1 MARHIDRAH
10 VDPTP
15 LPGPERPGQV
25 TPNYPELLEQVP
37 AIVYVADSGDDG
49 VWHYVSPQIRAILGY
64 SPDEWLAN
72 PRLWAQRLHPD
83 DRQRVIKMES
93 DHVGGTPND
102 GAVEYRMLDRKGDLV
117 WIRDD
122 AVLVEDSDG
131 TERWHGV
138 LSDISEQKQAEAEL
152 ARSAAQQ
159 AAVARLGEHALEGA
173 SPHELMQEAV
183 GCVATLLEVEIAGVL
198 ELIRDDHCF
207 ILRAGVGW
215 PHGAVGKFRS
225 PIGSKSQ
232 TGYTILGRAP
242 VIVSDWSTETR
253 FEQSRMLSE
262 LGVQSG
268 ASVTIDGPA
277 GPLGVLGV
285 QSTRPR
291 SYTTG
296 DVDFLQALANVLADA
311 LERQAIED
319 RIRHRALHDPL
330 TGLPNRVLFLDRLE
344 HALSRLERRGGLAA
358 ILFLDLD
365 RFKLIND
372 SLGHQIGDELLAAAA
387 PRLKRAVRASDTVA
401 RFGGDEFGI
410 LLEDVGNERDAI
422 EMAER
427 IASVFTRP
435 FVLAGSEHF
444 ITTSIGIAIARG
456 GELPAELI
464 RDADAAMY
472 RAKERG
478 SARYEL
484 FDEAMRGRA
493 INRLRVEHDL
503 RHALEH
509 EELRLAYQPVVSV
522 RDHTMIGV
530 EALVRWDHPERGLIE
545 PSEFIP
551 VAEEGGLIEQIG
563 RWVLEHACRDA
574 AKWHHAWPDSAPLG
588 ISVNLSAAQFAKG
601 SLTELVGGVLRA
613 TGLDPASLS
622 LEITE
627 GLLLRDGDSVTET
640 LRELKSIGVHLV
652 LDDFGTGYCSLSYLT
667 RLPLDMLKIDRS
679 FVEGLGS
686 AKQNTVISEAI
697 VSMARALSL
706 RVIAEGVETALQAS
720 ELERIG
726 CEFAQG
732 FHFSPALPATDISR
746 ILEHGHPWPKP
757 AGAPRPS

>member
-1 MARHIDRAH
+1 M
-10 VDPTP
+10 
-15 LPGPERPGQV
+15 
-25 TPNYPELLEQVP
+25 VP
-37 AIVYVADSGDDG
+37 
-49 VWHYVSPQIRAILGY
+49 
-64 SPDEWLAN
+64 
-72 PRLWAQRLHPD
+72 
-83 DRQRVIKMES
+83 
-93 DHVGGTPND
+93 
-102 GAVEYRMLDRKGDLV
+102 
-117 WIRDD
+117 
-122 AVLVEDSDG
+122 
-131 TERWHGV
+131 
-138 LSDISEQKQAEAEL
+138 
-152 ARSAAQQ
+152 
-159 AAVARLGEHALEGA
+159 
-173 SPHELMQEAV
+173 
-183 GCVATLLEVEIAGVL
+183 
-198 ELIRDDHCF
+198 
-207 ILRAGVGW
+207 
-215 PHGAVGKFRS
+215 
-225 PIGSKSQ
+225 
-232 TGYTILGRAP
+232 
-242 VIVSDWSTETR
+242 DWSTETR
-253 FEQSRMLSE
+253 FQQSRMLRD
-262 LGVQSG
+262 LGIESG

-285 QSTRPR
+285 QSTQPR
-291 SYTTG
+291 TYTAG

-410 LLEDVGNERDAI
+410 LLEDVSNERDAI

-503 RHALEH
+503 RRALEH
-509 EELRLAYQPVVSV
+509 EELRLAYQPVVSL
-522 RDHTMIGV
+522 RDHTMVGV

-545 PSEFIP
+545 PTEFIP
-551 VAEEGGLIEQIG
+551 VAEEGGLIEPIG

-574 AKWHHAWPDSAPLG
+574 VKWHRAWPDAAPARNLRQSLSGSVRQGKPHRADRRGAACDRPGSGVAEPRDHGGPPAARRRFGDRDPARARSRPACASCSTTSAP
-588 ISVNLSAAQFAKG
+588 
-601 SLTELVGGVLRA
+601 A
-613 TGLDPASLS
+613 TA
-622 LEITE
+622 
-627 GLLLRDGDSVTET
+627 
-640 LRELKSIGVHLV
+640 
-652 LDDFGTGYCSLSYLT
+652 
-667 RLPLDMLKIDRS
+667 RLP
-679 FVEGLGS
+679 
-686 AKQNTVISEAI
+686 T
-697 VSMARALSL
+697 
-706 RVIAEGVETALQAS
+706 
-720 ELERIG
+720 
-726 CEFAQG
+726 
-732 FHFSPALPATDISR
+732 
-746 ILEHGHPWPKP
+746 
-757 AGAPRPS
+757 

>member
-15 LPGPERPGQV
+15 TPGPERPGQV
-25 TPNYPELLEQVP
+25 TPNYPELLEQLP
-37 AIVYVADSGDDG
+37 AIVYVADAGDAG
-49 VWHYVSPQIRAILGY
+49 IWHYVSPQIRAILGY
-64 SPDEWLAN
+64 SPEEWRAN
-72 PRLWAQRLHPD
+72 PQLWAECLHPD
-83 DRQRVIKMES
+83 DRGRVIEMETEHMGGMP
-93 DHVGGTPND
+93 HV
-102 GAVEYRMLDRKGDLV
+102 GAVEYRMLHRNGHVV

-122 AVLVEDSDG
+122 AVLFRDRDG
-131 TERWHGV
+131 SERWHGV
-138 LSDISEQKQAEAEL
+138 LSDVSEQKQAEAEL
-152 ARSAAQQ
+152 ARRAAQQ

-173 SPHELMQEAV
+173 SPHELMQEVV
-183 GCVATLLEVEIAGVL
+183 GCVASLLELEVAGVL

-207 ILRAGVGW
+207 ILRAGIGW
-215 PHGAVGKFRS
+215 PPGAVGKFRS
-225 PIGSKSQ
+225 PIGSRSQ
-232 TGYTILGRAP
+232 SGYTILGRAP

-253 FEQSRMLSE
+253 FEQSRMLRD

-285 QSTRPR
+285 WSSNARG
-291 SYTTG
+291 YTSG

-330 TGLPNRVLFLDRLE
+330 TGLPNRVLFLDRLQ

-410 LLEDVGNERDAI
+410 LLEDVSNERDAI

-503 RHALEH
+503 RRALEH
-509 EELRLAYQPVVSV
+509 EELRLAYQPVVSL
-522 RDHTMIGV
+522 RDHTMVGV

-545 PSEFIP
+545 PGEFIP
-551 VAEEGGLIEQIG
+551 VAEEGGLIEPIG

-574 AKWHHAWPDSAPLG
+574 VKWHRAWPDSAPLE

-601 SLTELVGGVLRA
+601 SLTELIAGVLRA

-627 GLLLRDGDSVTET
+627 GLLLRDGDMVTES
-640 LRELKSIGVHLV
+640 LRELKSTGVRLV
-652 LDDFGTGYCSLSYLT
+652 LDDFGTGYCSLAYLT

-686 AKQNTVISEAI
+686 ADQSTAISEAI
-697 VSMARALSL
+697 VVMSRALSL
-706 RVIAEGVETALQAS
+706 KVIAEGVENAVQAS

-732 FHFSPALPATDISR
+732 FHFSPALPATEITR
-746 ILEHGHPWPKP
+746 ILEHGLSWARP
-757 AGAPRPS
+757 ASDPQPA